1 MAALWKCDQE
11 RRTIITFTD
20 ELLLQ
25 NHTPTLHFIELVP
38 FSGAADHSQVLRK
51 FFVSSSASS
60 QAKLAI
66 GTIKTNFN
74 VRHHLGLRVEED
86 QLDVQTWSRNRNLSY
101 GRK

>member
-86 QLDVQTWSRNRNLSY
+86 QLDVQT
-101 GRK
+101 